1 MDTNKL
7 NYRGKYSVIN
17 GTEIADVNAREAL
30 LELNTSL
37 ENIRE
42 ELQNIDGVKNVTL
55 SIVKTEDNKD
65 AIKIVIDDNEAQV
78 TLPEASL
85 IESAN
90 FNQETHELTIVL
102 ANGNDVKVNLSD
114 LVDTYHG
121 STTETTKTRIVDGE
135 ILVDVKDGAI
145 KRNFLSDEVI
155 RSLDSDKFNKVAD
168 ISLNLLSNGNY
179 IVTNSEQDPCSL
191 GKNGILRA
199 TKIDDTSFTQ
209 T

>member
-78 TLPEASL
+78 T
-85 IESAN
+85 
-90 FNQETHELTIVL
+90 
-102 ANGNDVKVNLSD
+102 
-114 LVDTYHG
+114 
-121 STTETTKTRIVDGE
+121 
-135 ILVDVKDGAI
+135 
-145 KRNFLSDEVI
+145 
-155 RSLDSDKFNKVAD
+155 
-168 ISLNLLSNGNY
+168 
-179 IVTNSEQDPCSL
+179 
-191 GKNGILRA
+191 
-199 TKIDDTSFTQ
+199 
-209 T
+209 